1 MIRKVVCEHHTQEY
15 VARMMRVTQGT
26 VSKLVNK
33 ATKKPEMIYELLE
46 KREEEKRKREE
57 VGEFIF
63 NLNE

>member
-33 ATKKPEMIYELLE
+33 ATNMPEMIHELLE
-46 KREEEKRKREE
+46 KREEEKRRR
-57 VGEFIF
+57 
-63 NLNE
+63 